1 MRYLLIGECL
11 AHSFS
16 SVIHE
21 KIGMYD
27 YELCE
32 IKNDELE
39 SFMKNRDF
47 LGLNVTIPYKQSV
60 IKYLDELTPEARL
73 IGAVNTVINKN
84 GYLIGHNTDF
94 GGLAALI
101 KRRNINI
108 KNKKVLICGT
118 GGTSNTAYSVCEKLG
133 AKSITKLSRTQ
144 KENCITYD
152 EALISYTDAEVIINT
167 TPCGMYPDVDSIAI
181 DIDKFPHLE
190 AAIDVVYNPLST
202 KFILK
207 AKKKGIKYIGGL
219 YMLVMQ
225 AVEAA
230 EFFTGKTISYEK
242 ANEIYNEIVKEKKN
256 IVLIGMPSCG
266 KTTVGRQIAKEL
278 NREFYDSDEYLVN
291 KLGRSIND
299 IFEKDSEEYF
309 RDIEEKVIKELSMKS
324 GVVIATGGGVIL
336 KEENMNRLAGNG
348 YICFI
353 DRDISL
359 LTPTLS
365 RPTADSKEK
374 IKKLYETR
382 YPLYLKY
389 ADRVFESKENIKS
402 TAKDIGEKFLSE
414 NFSD

>member
-1 MRYLLIGECL
+1 
-11 AHSFS
+11 
-16 SVIHE
+16 
-21 KIGMYD
+21 
-27 YELCE
+27 
-32 IKNDELE
+32 
-39 SFMKNRDF
+39 
-47 LGLNVTIPYKQSV
+47 
-60 IKYLDELTPEARL
+60 
-73 IGAVNTVINKN
+73 
-84 GYLIGHNTDF
+84 
-94 GGLAALI
+94 
-101 KRRNINI
+101 
-108 KNKKVLICGT
+108 
-118 GGTSNTAYSVCEKLG
+118 
-133 AKSITKLSRTQ
+133 
-144 KENCITYD
+144 
-152 EALISYTDAEVIINT
+152 
-167 TPCGMYPDVDSIAI
+167 
-181 DIDKFPHLE
+181 
-190 AAIDVVYNPLST
+190 
-202 KFILK
+202 
-207 AKKKGIKYIGGL
+207 
-219 YMLVMQ
+219 MLVMQ

-242 ANEIYNEIVKEKKN
+242 ANEIYNEIVREKKN

-291 KLGRSIND
+291 KLGRSTND

-389 ADRVFESKENIKS
+389 ADRVFETKENIKS